1 MTLHADTCF
10 LFQSCL
16 EEAPAASSCCCCGHS
31 DVDVVRMVAALQDSQ
46 WQHLGADG
54 GVDGEHRRVHG
65 VGVPEGGWRAAL
77 HQPPQAR
84 PPRRPH
90 RGQGEPHPVPRPRRV
105 LGQGMCAATAAAGGG
120 VSPSDSVRVGLVRW
134 LGFGCVL
141 AGLIARSAV
150 GRGALDPAGDGALG
164 RRPPRRRLLDCPVSP
179 SLPPSS
185 KPQPS
190 SFPSDIGIDSG
201 SLLTEFVSSSHTE
214 FGTSFPSCSI
224 VLASQSHMN

>member
-1 MTLHADTCF
+1 
-10 LFQSCL
+10 
-16 EEAPAASSCCCCGHS
+16 
-31 DVDVVRMVAALQDSQ
+31 MVAALQDSQ
-46 WQHLGADG
+46 WRHLGADG
-54 GVDGEHRRVHG
+54 RVDGEHRRVHG

-90 RGQGEPHPVPRPRRV
+90 RGQGEPHPVPPPRRV
-105 LGQGMCAATAAAGGG
+105 LGQGPAA
-120 VSPSDSVRVGLVRW
+120 
-134 LGFGCVL
+134 
-141 AGLIARSAV
+141 
-150 GRGALDPAGDGALG
+150 GRGALDLAGGEARLRPALG
-164 RRPPRRRLLDCPVSP
+164 HRPSRRRLLDRPVSP